1 MREKQEAATEA
12 VISIMM
18 IEMTIIMIIIIIIIY
33 DSFHLITPYST
44 SLYVCIRASMAPSEQ
59 WRKAKGVKNFEEKA
73 IRERNDHR
81 RESWR

>member
-18 IEMTIIMIIIIIIIY
+18 IEMTIIMMMIIIIIIY

-44 SLYVCIRASMAPSEQ
+44 SLYICIRASMAPSEQ
-59 WRKAKGVKNFEEKA
+59 WRKAKGIKNFKEKA
-73 IRERNDHR
+73 I
-81 RESWR
+81 